1 MSLQQHAGSTLF
13 ISGGSRGLGGA
24 IVSHWLERGA
34 SVATFARR
42 RTPQVGAL
50 VERFP
55 ERLLFAELDATS
67 TGDVNRFVAEA
78 VERFGRIDFLVNN
91 AAMGQDHL
99 LANMSP
105 ELIRAVTETNVVA
118 PILLTRTV
126 VRHMLLAGAGR
137 IVNISSICGTRGFP
151 GLSVYSASKGAMDAF
166 ARSLARELGSRGI
179 LVNSIA
185 PGFFASEMSSVLSS
199 EQLETIRRRTPTGRL
214 IDEEEILPLLDQL
227 LLGPPSIT
235 GQTYCVDGGA
245 TL

>member
-1 MSLQQHAGSTLF
+1 MNQQHAGKTLL

-24 IVSHWLERGA
+24 IVTHWLEQGA
-34 SVATFARR
+34 TVATFARR
-42 RTPQVGAL
+42 HTAL
-50 VERFP
+50 IAGLTARFP
-55 ERLLFAELDATS
+55 ERLVFTELDATS
-67 TGDVNRFVAEA
+67 AEDVGRFVRRL
-78 VERFGRIDFLVNN
+78 VEQFGRLDFLVNN
-91 AAMGQDHL
+91 AAIGQDHL
-99 LANMSP
+99 LAHMPP
-105 ELIRAVTETNVVA
+105 EMIRAVTETNVIA

-126 VRHMLLAGAGR
+126 VRHMLMAGAGR

-166 ARSLARELGSRGI
+166 ARALAKEVGSRGI

-185 PGFFASEMSSVLSS
+185 PGFFASEMSSVLSM

-235 GQTYCVDGGA
+235 GQTFCVDGGA